1 MNSMAKYF
9 TFLTI
14 EKADSVLRKVC
25 KTYKRREKV
34 KDMSRQTP
42 NEYVIWKYLFKHVY
56 LNNKSANKI

>member
-42 NEYVIWKYLFKHVY
+42 NEYVI
-56 LNNKSANKI
+56 